1 MTHRAI
7 ETPAGGGGG
16 GGARRFAVFFAL
28 WLGYVFGQ
36 PVNGSAGGNS

>member
-16 GGARRFAVFFAL
+16 GGARRFAV
-28 WLGYVFGQ
+28 WGEKKKRKI
-36 PVNGSAGGNS
+36 SKWHNSLEH